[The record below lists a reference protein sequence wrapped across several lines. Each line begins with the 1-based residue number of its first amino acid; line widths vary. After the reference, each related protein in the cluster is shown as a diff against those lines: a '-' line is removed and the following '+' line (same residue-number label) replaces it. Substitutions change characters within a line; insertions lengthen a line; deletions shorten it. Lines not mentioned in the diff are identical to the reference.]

1 MNYFNLFVI
10 IFVALIYYSN
20 GISIDTCKIKK
31 FGEIQLFNQK
41 IEFFKFK
48 KCYSIVASNECT
60 FNKNGERALFTV
72 LIRKFP
78 NLDTNAIKL
87 ITKDEII
94 DIEPL
99 GPDSGVL
106 ADFEVK
112 INNQRVP
119 YNSNDLG
126 YNTINNLCTIKFL
139 NNFSAV
145 EIENRDV
152 LLNYKGG
159 NLKIQDKNLIQK
171 CGICAG
177 SNNSQLLPYQYS
189 LLFNSLIDEDCI
201 TENNK
206 NSTINKHKMSYIDP
220 LNLKPIIEYNNTICL
235 SEDNISSCNYQT
247 EPIYLSNSKNNS
259 VNTIFYCINKTDDKS
274 DKLTNLQSRQISL
287 INAHNNILAYIKKT
301 NVLGTFV
308 TRLNEFNKVIET
320 IKTELIEIDLAIGSM
335 YADFR
340 TSALS
345 YKKIKKNYLIPELC
359 KFISES
365 LILKN

>member
-1 MNYFNLFVI
+1 
-10 IFVALIYYSN
+10 
-20 GISIDTCKIKK
+20 
-31 FGEIQLFNQK
+31 
-41 IEFFKFK
+41 
-48 KCYSIVASNECT
+48 
-60 FNKNGERALFTV
+60 
-72 LIRKFP
+72 
-78 NLDTNAIKL
+78 
-87 ITKDEII
+87 
-94 DIEPL
+94 
-99 GPDSGVL
+99 
-106 ADFEVK
+106 
-112 INNQRVP
+112 
-119 YNSNDLG
+119 
-126 YNTINNLCTIKFL
+126 
-139 NNFSAV
+139 
-145 EIENRDV
+145 
-152 LLNYKGG
+152 
-159 NLKIQDKNLIQK
+159 
-171 CGICAG
+171 
-177 SNNSQLLPYQYS
+177 
-189 LLFNSLIDEDCI
+189 
-201 TENNK
+201 
-206 NSTINKHKMSYIDP
+206 MSYIDP